1 MTQEEYMSDATIK
14 EVVARADL
22 DINGT
27 VKRSEGGLPIGNGR
41 MGTLVWTSPTALK
54 LQVNRVD
61 VFANSSYSN
70 CFNEGH
76 YDYGYACAYID
87 IDFAGF
93 GNDVFT
99 GKTHQHLDVYKA
111 EGRIEGEGASGSF
124 FAAKGLDAFVFSC
137 VTQRSESPVVRI
149 RMLRP
154 SEVRYKTHLAFSK
167 FIIKDDVV
175 ILQQEFKE
183 DDFYCASAVAV
194 KVTGKRSR
202 PRQNNESGGLH
213 PGIEGRGPIMI
224 GMEAE
229 TETRL
234 VLEPGPGN
242 FDVYVSSC
250 ATFRSDH
257 DISGEALRIV
267 NNAAAGKE
275 KLKRETETHWD
286 KFWRKSYIELWGNDD
301 ARLVEQHYQYFMY
314 IMGCCSEG
322 GSYPPNFGGLL
333 FSTRGD
339 LRHWGTMQWWN
350 NLQLYYNAV
359 MASGRYELAMP
370 FFNQWNSNFTQYSTA
385 ARQQWDTEGI
395 YIPETSWFNGPERL
409 PDDIAKELRD
419 LMLCRKRW
427 DNRSEGF
434 WNFANKKHPF
444 EARWNFQ
451 TSRWEKG
458 ELVKST
464 VSNSIFAYVTHMLG
478 SQAGIAELYWDYYN
492 YSGDQDYLASYG
504 YPIIKNVAEFFRN
517 FPNMEKDSD
526 GKYHIYKTN
535 NSEGDY
541 GSTDSQESLSSIL
554 GIFPLAIKA
563 AKILGV
569 DSGLAEKWQE
579 VLDNLTS
586 LPVFETEKG
595 PVMAGALEAREAA
608 KIAWAGNVI
617 LPIRKM
623 GLCTME
629 TCRAN
634 PELFTLAKNTMDW
647 HLAHHSPSSLWMA
660 YEMSGFGIALANT
673 GRAEELAENMVAQ
686 INCVNA
692 ASEYCFYDDNGRVPR
707 FENRLTAREG
717 INAMSA
723 QRLGNVSAALQLALL
738 QSDGGVPGADPVLR
752 LFPALPKKWNVRFKL
767 FAAGGF
773 EVETSCENGKP
784 GIVKITSLLGN
795 PLRVY
800 NIWGDC
806 KVHLNGKENGIF
818 SGEYV
823 EMNTSCGD
831 MIELETF

>member
-1 MTQEEYMSDATIK
+1 MPNVDIK
-14 EVVARADL
+14 EIVARADL

-54 LQVNRVD
+54 MQINRVD
-61 VFANSSYSN
+61 VFANSGYSK

-76 YDYGYACAYID
+76 YDYGYACAYVD

-99 GKTHQHLDVYKA
+99 EKTRQHLDIYKA
-111 EGRIEGEGASGSF
+111 KGSIEGEGVSSDF
-124 FAAKGLDAFVFSC
+124 FAAKGSDVFIFSC
-137 VTQRSESPVVRI
+137 KTMRPESAVIRI

-175 ILQQEFKE
+175 ILQQEFTE

-194 KVTGKRSR
+194 KVTGKKTR

-213 PGIEGRGPIMI
+213 PGIEGRRPVMI
-224 GMEAE
+224 GMESE

-234 VLEPGPGN
+234 VMEPGPGN

-250 ATFRSDH
+250 AAFHRGY
-257 DISGEALRIV
+257 DISGEALQVV
-267 NNAAAGKE
+267 NKAAAEKE
-275 KLKRETETHWD
+275 NLKAETEIHWD
-286 KFWRKSYIELWGNDD
+286 KFWRKSYIELWGDDD
-301 ARLVEQHYQYFMY
+301 ARLVEQHYQYFLY
-314 IMGCCSEG
+314 IMGCCSDG
-322 GSYPPNFGGLL
+322 GKYPPNFGGLL

-339 LRHWGTMQWWN
+339 LRHWGAMQWWN
-350 NLQLYYNAV
+350 NLQLYYNAI

-370 FFNQWNSNFTQYSTA
+370 FFNQWNSNFSRYANA
-385 ARQQWDTEGI
+385 ARQQWGTEGI
-395 YIPETSWFNGPERL
+395 YIPETSWFDGPEML
-409 PDDIAKELRD
+409 PDDIARELQD
-419 LMLCRKRW
+419 LMLCRKKW
-427 DNRSEGF
+427 DDRSELF
-434 WNFANKKHPF
+434 WKYANKKNPF

-451 TSRWEKG
+451 TDRWEKG

-464 VSNSIFAYVTHMLG
+464 VSNSVFAFVTHMFG

-504 YPIIKNVAEFFRN
+504 YPIIKGVAEFFRT
-517 FPNMEKDSD
+517 FPNMEKGSD

-554 GIFPLAIKA
+554 GVFPLAVKA

-569 DSGLAEKWQE
+569 DGSLAEKWQE
-579 VLDNLTS
+579 VLDNLAP

-595 PVMAGALEAREAA
+595 LVMAGALEARNPE
-608 KIAWAGNVI
+608 KITWAGSVI
-617 LPIRKM
+617 LPMRKM

-634 PELFTLAKNTMDW
+634 PELFMLAKNSMDW

-673 GRAEELAENMVAQ
+673 GRAEELAENMLAQ

-692 ASEYCFYDDNGRVPR
+692 AGEYCYYDDNGRMPR
-707 FENRLTAREG
+707 FENRLTSREG

-723 QRLGNVSAALQLALL
+723 QRLGNVSAAIQLALL
-738 QSDGGVPGADPVLR
+738 QSDGGAPGVDPVIR
-752 LFPALPKKWNVRFKL
+752 LFPALSKKWNARFKL

-773 EVETSCENGKP
+773 EIEACCVNGKP
-784 GIVKITSLLGN
+784 GAARITSLLGN
-795 PLRVY
+795 RICVY
-800 NIWGDC
+800 NVWGTC
-806 KVHLNGKENGIF
+806 KVRINGKDAGIF
-818 SGEYV
+818 SGEYI
-823 EMNTSCGD
+823 EMDTSCAD
-831 MIELETF
+831 IIEFEEES